1 MTEKVLQFIIN
12 LIKYKQIQLRK
23 KIKMTNNNIRR
34 RSTLERFRR
43 CLLRHEGAL
52 HSRCHVRCPLDS
64 TRRGRVGVIRYDH
77 IHYTRVKRKEK
88 KKNTSASAVP
98 CRPSPKLPARPRRRR
113 LYPHP
118 APRPRTSGKKDFA
131 PIRRALAPREPR
143 PPPRGRHATPR
154 PPKQLRSP
162 SSSRPSPRPPPP
174 IEPPSPSASRLRARL
189 GGGREARSWAG
200 VSAPQGPGRRD
211 REKGPRLLA
220 PRALDWVS

>member
-1 MTEKVLQFIIN
+1 MTEKVLQFFIN

-88 KKNTSASAVP
+88 KKTP
-98 CRPSPKLPARPRRRR
+98 PPLPSRAAPAQ
-113 LYPHP
+113 
-118 APRPRTSGKKDFA
+118 SC
-131 PIRRALAPREPR
+131 
-143 PPPRGRHATPR
+143 PRGRVVVVSIHIPRHAPGRAEKKISPPSAGHSRLASRVHLRAGATPR
-154 PPKQLRSP
+154 HAHPNSFARLPPLG
-162 SSSRPSPRPPPP
+162 PRRVHPPP